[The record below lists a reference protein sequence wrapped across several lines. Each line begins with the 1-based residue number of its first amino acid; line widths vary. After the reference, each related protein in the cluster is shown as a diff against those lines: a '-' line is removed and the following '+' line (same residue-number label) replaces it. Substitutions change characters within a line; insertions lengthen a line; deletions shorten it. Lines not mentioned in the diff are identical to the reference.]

1 VKRSTIPVA
10 ALVAV
15 LGLGLTACGDD
26 DSSGDDAST
35 EAAGVTTTTAP
46 EGLPVEVC
54 DSVQALGEVF
64 AQTEGPPTPEF
75 MEDTFLPAVNDVVE
89 AAADEDAVLEPALE
103 VQALVEESGAE
114 VDVDAVLAA
123 YNDVVGPTHT
133 ECGYEEVDVNAID
146 YGYENVPE
154 TVPAGVVSIAM
165 TNEGN
170 EQHEMILFRRGD
182 GETRPV
188 EDLLALPEDEF
199 GQVMTFTSANV
210 VEPGATGVAN
220 AELTPGGY
228 VGICFLPVGGG
239 EEGPPHFLEG
249 MVTEFEVS

>member
-1 VKRSTIPVA
+1 VKRSTIPVT

-15 LGLGLTACGDD
+15 LGLGLAACGDD
-26 DSSGDDAST
+26 DSGGDASS
-35 EAAGVTTTTAP
+35 EAAGVTTTTTP

-64 AQTEGPPTPEF
+64 AQTDGPPTPEF
-75 MEDTFLPAVNDVVE
+75 MQDTLLPALDDVVE
-89 AAADEDAVLEPALE
+89 AAAEEDAVLEPALE
-103 VQALVEESGAE
+103 VQALVEESGAD
-114 VDVDAVLAA
+114 VDVDAVVAA

-133 ECGYEEVDVNAID
+133 ECGYEEVDVEAID

-154 TVPAGVVSIAM
+154 TVPAGVVSIAL
-165 TNEGN
+165 TNAGN
-170 EQHEMILFRRGD
+170 EQHEMILFRRAD

-188 EDLLALPEDEF
+188 EDLLALPEEEVEQF
-199 GQVMTFTSANV
+199 LTFTSANV

-239 EEGPPHFLEG
+239 EAGPPHFLEG
-249 MVTEFEVS
+249 MITEFEVT